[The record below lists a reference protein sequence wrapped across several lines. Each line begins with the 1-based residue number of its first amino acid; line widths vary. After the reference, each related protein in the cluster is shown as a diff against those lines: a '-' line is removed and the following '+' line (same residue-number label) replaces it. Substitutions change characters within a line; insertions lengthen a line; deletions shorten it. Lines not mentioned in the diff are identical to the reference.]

1 MFENFM
7 LAVNVAADLNLDSID
22 LPADTLDTK
31 ILKQS
36 APGAPVREHVSIE
49 EEEDARMAEIDA
61 INAFV
66 AQHGV
71 KTPVAEDFAPKSLA
85 WRSKKSA
92 EKFSKK
98 KTNSAK
104 GEGRGRPRQSFVKD
118 LSFIVLEDGTFKRA
132 GRGRAKK
139 GQVRETFT
147 VHHTNVDKACA
158 GTHTREALVA
168 MAKVVEAS

>member
-1 MFENFM
+1 LKRKFSTKEKNHEIMVFRKSKKPLRQEKKTMFENFM
-7 LAVNVAADLNLDSID
+7 LAVTVATDLNLDSID

-36 APGAPVREHVSIE
+36 EPGAPVREHVSTE

-61 INAFV
+61 INAFI
-66 AQHGV
+66 AKHGV
-71 KTPVAEDFAPKSLA
+71 KKPVAEDFTPKSQA

-98 KTNSAK
+98 TKTSSSN
-104 GEGRGRPRQSFVKD
+104 EGRGRPRTTFVKD
-118 LSFIVLEDGTFKRA
+118 LAFIVLEDGNFKRA

-139 GQVRETFT
+139 GQ
-147 VHHTNVDKACA
+147 
-158 GTHTREALVA
+158 
-168 MAKVVEAS
+168 

>member
-7 LAVNVAADLNLDSID
+7 LAVTVAADLNLDSID

-36 APGAPVREHVSIE
+36 APGAPVREHVSTE

-71 KTPVAEDFAPKSLA
+71 KKPVAEDFAPKSLA

-98 KTNSAK
+98 KTGSAK
-104 GEGRGRPRQSFVKD
+104 GEGRGRPRTTFVKD
-118 LSFIVLEDGTFKRA
+118 LAFIVLEDGNFKRA

-139 GQVRETFT
+139 GQVREVFSI
-147 VHHTNVDKACA
+147 HHTNVDKACE
-158 GTHTREALVA
+158 GVHTRSALVA
-168 MAKVVEAS
+168 MANMAETS